1 MQFEHLVQVND
12 RTLVDLPVLDRLQLW
27 EGLVCRARE
36 PQYFVVGLERFEIL
50 VDDGDR
56 LHRRLYLPGLVV
68 EDEVVLKAPDSA
80 HYSIKPS
87 AEVAG
92 GSLDMTIEEPEPGS
106 LFVRFAY
113 CTRYLQP
120 LGDELPYDAFVKQAY
135 IAMDVETI
143 ATIRDRF
150 GASAASGELSVEHG
164 SSFLQSGV
172 VFLIAAV
179 FMVPLAKRL
188 QLGAVLGYLL
198 AGVLIGPSVLGL
210 VDNPESVAQ
219 ISEMGV
225 VLLLFIIGLEL
236 SPRRLW
242 VMRKSVFGVGLLQVL
257 LTGLVIG
264 TVALVGFDQPVNS
277 AVVLG
282 LGLALSSTAFGLQIL
297 AERKELTQPHGRLAF
312 AILLFQDIAA
322 IPLIAMIP
330 LLSGA
335 HSDAGGSELTQT
347 LKVVGS
353 IAAVVVGGRYL
364 LRPVFRI
371 VAQTKLQDMSTATA
385 LLVVMGTALLMELAG
400 VSMALG
406 AFLAGLLLADSEYRH
421 ELEAQ
426 IEPFKGL
433 LLGLFFISVGMSA
446 DISLLL
452 KSPWMVLGL
461 TVLLIALKAPVLY
474 FVGRISGGL
483 DKASALR
490 LGVVLAAGG
499 EFAFVVF
506 KMARDQG
513 LFQNDLHNLLVLS
526 ITLSMALTPLLVLGL
541 ARLLAKS
548 PEATKPPPEME
559 RIDNDDTP
567 RVVIAGVGRMGQI
580 VARVLRAQRVPFI
593 ALDTS
598 VETIELTR
606 TLGAIPIFYGD
617 PMRPEILRAAQVEK
631 AEFFVIATDD
641 PETNIETAKRVR
653 KLYPHLKIIARAR
666 NRQHVHLLL
675 DAGVEP
681 VRETFFSSLEMS
693 RMVLCGLGLSEEQAD
708 ARIRRF
714 RRHDEEVLA
723 SQHLFY
729 NDRDALIKS
738 AREARVELE
747 TLFQTDQ
754 LEDRGAV
761 AAETPEKPSRAS

>member
-1 MQFEHLVQVND
+1 M
-12 RTLVDLPVLDRLQLW
+12 
-27 EGLVCRARE
+27 
-36 PQYFVVGLERFEIL
+36 
-50 VDDGDR
+50 
-56 LHRRLYLPGLVV
+56 
-68 EDEVVLKAPDSA
+68 
-80 HYSIKPS
+80 
-87 AEVAG
+87 
-92 GSLDMTIEEPEPGS
+92 
-106 LFVRFAY
+106 
-113 CTRYLQP
+113 
-120 LGDELPYDAFVKQAY
+120 
-135 IAMDVETI
+135 
-143 ATIRDRF
+143 
-150 GASAASGELSVEHG
+150 EHG

-257 LTGLVIG
+257 LTGVVIG

-526 ITLSMALTPLLVLGL
+526 ITLSMALTPLLVL
-541 ARLLAKS
+541 ASRACWRRSRRRRSRRRKWNAS
-548 PEATKPPPEME
+548 TTT
-559 RIDNDDTP
+559 TP
-567 RVVIAGVGRMGQI
+567 RAW
-580 VARVLRAQRVPFI
+580 
-593 ALDTS
+593 
-598 VETIELTR
+598 
-606 TLGAIPIFYGD
+606 
-617 PMRPEILRAAQVEK
+617 
-631 AEFFVIATDD
+631 
-641 PETNIETAKRVR
+641 
-653 KLYPHLKIIARAR
+653 
-666 NRQHVHLLL
+666 
-675 DAGVEP
+675 
-681 VRETFFSSLEMS
+681 
-693 RMVLCGLGLSEEQAD
+693 
-708 ARIRRF
+708 
-714 RRHDEEVLA
+714 
-723 SQHLFY
+723 
-729 NDRDALIKS
+729 
-738 AREARVELE
+738 
-747 TLFQTDQ
+747 
-754 LEDRGAV
+754 
-761 AAETPEKPSRAS
+761 